1 MAQMRGEG
9 GGGQNWQNQAV
20 QAANKVETMVLNLG
34 ADSLVFFF
42 SFYTPIT
49 PRMSGQE
56 LVSPVIIFW
65 V

>member
-42 SFYTPIT
+42 PFTH
-49 PRMSGQE
+49 Q
-56 LVSPVIIFW
+56 LLHAW
-65 V
+65 VGKN